1 MDSTRILSILA
12 SILLLPILPGFISTI
27 STLTAFLGVLQ
38 SVSATGEG
46 DPKLF
51 AGFLATHFT
60 LQLVSIIYLIP
71 GLIFCSVAVLKSN
84 NAILWFK
91 KVLTIYAWLLV
102 LSLPILTV
110 LGFYLMWLK
119 RKILTT

>member
-1 MDSTRILSILA
+1 MDSKKVLSILA
-12 SILLLPILPGFISTI
+12 SILLLPILSDFVSTI
-27 STLTAFLGVLQ
+27 STLTAFLGLLQ

-46 DPKLF
+46 DPQLL
-51 AGFLATHFT
+51 AGALATHIT
-60 LQLVSIIYLIP
+60 LQLLSIIYLIP
-71 GLIFCSVAVLKSN
+71 GIILCSIAVLKGNNSN
-84 NAILWFK
+84 LWFK
-91 KVLTIYAWLLV
+91 KILTIYAWLLV